1 MTTSNLHIYS
11 TKITFLGT
19 GTSQGV
25 PIIGCRCQVCTST
38 DPKDQRLRSSILIS
52 QGGTNIVVDTGPDFR
67 QQMLRAGVSHLS
79 AVLLTHSHND
89 HVAGLDDV
97 RPFNFM
103 EFKDLPLYAAPSVL
117 QEIKK
122 RFAYIFEEN
131 PYPGAPMIALR
142 AINKHEPF
150 IVEGGVQFQPVEVMH
165 GSLPVMGFRMGGFVY
180 LTDVKT
186 IAEEERVKIRRAKVL
201 VINALHHNE
210 HHSHLNL
217 KEALAMIEDL
227 SPEKAYLIHMGHGM
241 GLHRELG
248 PRLPPN
254 VSLSFDGL
262 EIWV

>member
-1 MTTSNLHIYS
+1 METNILENKL

-25 PIIGCRCQVCTST
+25 PIIGCNCEVCTSPN
-38 DPKDQRLRSSILIS
+38 PKDKRLRTSILINR
-52 QGGTNIVVDTGPDFR
+52 GNANVVVDTGPDFR
-67 QQMLRAGVSHLS
+67 QQMLRAGVKSLE

-103 EFKDLPLYAAPSVL
+103 EFKNMPLYATKDVQAEV
-117 QEIKK
+117 KK

-131 PYPGAPMIALR
+131 PYPGAPM
-142 AINKHEPF
+142 
-150 IVEGGVQFQPVEVMH
+150 VEFKTISKNSHFDIKGIHFQSIEVMH
-165 GSLPVMGFRMGGFVY
+165 GSLEVLGFRIGDFVY

-186 IAEEERVKIRRAKVL
+186 IDETERKKIRGAKVL

-217 KEALAMIEDL
+217 KEALAMIQDL
-227 SPEKAYLIHMGHGM
+227 APAQAYLIHMSHNM
-241 GLHRELG
+241 GLHDEVCKK
-248 PRLPPN
+248 LPDN